1 MQRALA
7 AMGVTSPFPIQE
19 AAVPDA
25 LAGRDVLGRARTGSG
40 KTIAFAI
47 PITAAL
53 RTDGYR
59 RTPGRPGGLVL
70 VPTRELAA
78 QVAGTITPL
87 AEAVGL
93 RCATIHGGVS
103 QAPQTAALRRGADV
117 VVATPGRLEDLIA
130 QGQCD
135 LGAVRTTVLDEADHL
150 ADLGFLPAVR
160 RLLDQTPAL
169 GQRLLFSATLDD
181 AVTELARRYLRDPAT
196 HAVDP
201 PDSSPMDLEHHL
213 FIVDPGHKAAVVA
226 ELASGAGRRL
236 LFTRTKHAAR
246 KLARQLSANGIPA
259 VDLHANLNQG
269 ARDRNLAAFAAG
281 TAQVLV
287 ATDIAARGIHV
298 DGVGLVVHVDPPA
311 EHKSYL
317 HRSGRTARAGAAGV
331 VITIAT
337 PDQRRDTVTLIRKAK
352 IHAHEAHVAP
362 GDMSITALSGPRT
375 TLGGVTPYGKMAHQ
389 QGTPPLAEPRIGRSP
404 HRPAGGPRPRDQ
416 RGGERAARVRVPSGV
431 RQRGAHLAVEGAR
444 PGKGRTGAGVG
455 LGHGRGRHQSAARK
469 STPLTTGTVKF
480 FNAEK
485 GYGFISREQG
495 DDVFVHYS
503 NIQGDGYKSLSEGQ
517 RVEFDVAP
525 GRKGEEAQNV
535 RVI

>member
-1 MQRALA
+1 
-7 AMGVTSPFPIQE
+7 MGVTSPFPIQ
-19 AAVPDA
+19 AAALPDA

-40 KTIAFAI
+40 KTIAFAV
-47 PITAAL
+47 PVAAAL
-53 RTDGYR
+53 MTGGYR

-70 VPTRELAA
+70 VPTRELAT
-78 QVAGTITPL
+78 QVARTITPL

-103 QAPQTAALRRGADV
+103 QAPQTAALRRGVDV

-135 LGAVRTTVLDEADHL
+135 LGAVRITVLDEADHL

-181 AVTELARRYLRDPAT
+181 AVTGLALRYLRDPAT

-201 PDSSPMDLEHHL
+201 PDASPEHLEHHL
-213 FIVDPGHKAAVVA
+213 CIVDPGHKAAVVA
-226 ELASGAGRRL
+226 ELASGAGRSL

-259 VDLHANLNQG
+259 VDLHANLTQG

-281 TAQVLV
+281 TARVLV

-298 DGVGLVVHVDPPA
+298 DGVALVVHVDPPA
-311 EHKSYL
+311 EHKAYL

-331 VITIAT
+331 VVTIAT
-337 PDQRRDTVTLIRKAK
+337 PDQRRDVASLIHRAN
-352 IHAHEAHVAP
+352 IHAHHAYVAP
-362 GDMSITALSGPRT
+362 GDASIAALSGPRT
-375 TLGGVTPYGKMAHQ
+375 TPGALTTVAGTMADQ
-389 QGTPPLAEPRIGRSP
+389 QGAPPTTEPWFDRSRHGPADGRY
-404 HRPAGGPRPRDQ
+404 ARDQ
-416 RGGERAARVRVPSGV
+416 RGGERAAQRPVGVPSRV
-431 RQRGAHLAVEGAR
+431 QQRGTRLPVDGAR
-444 PGKGRTGAGVG
+444 PGQARRDAGVA
-455 LGHGRGRHQSAARK
+455 LRHGRHADRPAPRK

-480 FNAEK
+480 FNSEK
-485 GYGFISREQG
+485 GYGFITREQG

-517 RVEFDVAP
+517 LVEFDVAP

-535 RVI
+535 RPI